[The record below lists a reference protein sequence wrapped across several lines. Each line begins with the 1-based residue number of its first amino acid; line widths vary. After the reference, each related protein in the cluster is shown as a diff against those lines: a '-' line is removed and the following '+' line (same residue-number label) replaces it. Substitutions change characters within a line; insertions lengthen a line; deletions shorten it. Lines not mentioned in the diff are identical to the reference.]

1 MNYSYL
7 SQFKTPFENSSVKRK
22 NNNSG
27 ITARIS
33 AIPVQILTN
42 TDFCSQGILMFKD
55 QYRAVMQYS
64 LPRDGRP
71 GEPPR
76 ILHDW
81 ICSSVSTYYS
91 FCLFFVKTLHIIA
104 NRFPKGQLISK
115 CLFGV
120 YKLFQKKNKN
130 KTIPTS
136 PIAINRPLEKPCKNT
151 YELEKMLSVF
161 FLIFF
166 SVWSAK
172 FPSTRPMF

>member
-22 NNNSG
+22 KKNSG

-33 AIPVQILTN
+33 AIPVQVLTN

-91 FCLFFVKTLHIIA
+91 FCLFFVETLQIID
-104 NRFPKGQLISK
+104 NRFPKVHFLQFVLKSPQK
-115 CLFGV
+115 PT
-120 YKLFQKKNKN
+120 KFQTDFWPMELRQKSVKNLVGFLVDL
-130 KTIPTS
+130 KTPKIHS
-136 PIAINRPLEKPCKNT
+136 EIN
-151 YELEKMLSVF
+151 
-161 FLIFF
+161 
-166 SVWSAK
+166 
-172 FPSTRPMF
+172 